1 MKRILLIMLLFLLVG
16 CTNKVEEEKNNY
28 LTYKSNLQEK
38 EEFDN
43 EEELD
48 FNTYFNIQ
56 RENAEKI
63 NYSLVIEDPKI
74 DMYNIKALL
83 IHDYVVEDVFPTVGI
98 FDDAVTL
105 LSGSNDKITMQ
116 GSIQTEEDISSTKF
130 KLYIEYEDKDG
141 LENKV
146 YYEVARG

>member
-1 MKRILLIMLLFLLVG
+1 MKKILLIMLLFLLVG
-16 CTNKVEEEKNNY
+16 CTNKLEEEKNTY
-28 LTYKSNLQEK
+28 LTYKSDLQEK
-38 EEFDN
+38 EEFNN

-56 RENAEKI
+56 RESAEKI
-63 NYSLVIEDPKI
+63 NYSLVIENPKI

-105 LSGSNDKITMQ
+105 LSSSSDKITMQ
-116 GSIQTEEDISSTKF
+116 GSIQTGEDISSTKF